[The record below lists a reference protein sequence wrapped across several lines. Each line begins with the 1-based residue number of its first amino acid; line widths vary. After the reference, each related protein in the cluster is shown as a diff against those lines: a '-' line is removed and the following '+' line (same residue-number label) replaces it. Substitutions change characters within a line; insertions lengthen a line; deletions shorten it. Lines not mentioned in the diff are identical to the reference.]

1 MHEKH
6 RSPYQS
12 PLRSPRRS
20 SKSPNEKRLRMAR
33 RSIWTWA
40 KHRVGLE
47 RPHFWPLAR
56 GQRTTGVAPARNE
69 ISFVV
74 LPACRARFCAYRLKE
89 EGEQS
94 EDGKNYT
101 LQPLLLHFL
110 HPDHG
115 PRN

>member
-56 GQRTTGVAPARNE
+56 GQEILGSLQPATKFRSLSCPRAAPDSVRIA
-69 ISFVV
+69 
-74 LPACRARFCAYRLKE
+74 LKE
-89 EGEQS
+89 EGEQG

-110 HPDHG
+110 HPG
-115 PRN
+115 SR